1 MANVKISELTPV
13 PTALSGSEVLPLVQS
28 SATYKVTAQSIANLA
43 KGTANYGVAQ
53 VINATGSPS
62 STYNLTDLFPTVTFT
77 NKTISMNMQIV
88 ISGGNGSNNYAS
100 YFYNLVRNNASSP
113 IWYYSSAYSSITQG
127 STNPSFIW
135 GGTEASPTVQF
146 YISGGQALSA
156 NFTIVTV

>member
-13 PTALSGSEVLPLVQS
+13 PTALSGSEQLVLVQNS
-28 SATYKVTAQSIANLA
+28 GSYQVTAQTIANLA
-43 KGTANYGVAQ
+43 KGTANYGTAQ

-88 ISGGNGSNNYAS
+88 ISGGNGSNDYAS

-113 IWYYSSAYSSITQG
+113 IWSYSSAYSSQTSG
-127 STNPSFIW
+127 TALPSFIW

-146 YISGGQALSA
+146 YVSSGQALSA